1 MQGHGQT
8 RQQETKNVDDGGREA
23 SVGHTVRAP
32 TGATTG
38 SQVYAPTARPAA
50 DGSDV
55 PHAPATP
62 LLHRLAHPG
71 EGALRHHARRLLRT
85 LLPAACA
92 LCGTVQDET
101 VCAGCAQELLTPLP
115 RCRCCARPLGRIAG
129 PGAASLCAQCR
140 YEAPPFDDA
149 LVLGDYARPQDGLV
163 LALKFGGVLPLADW
177 LAGELARR
185 WLAESGTSGLALPDV
200 LAPIPLSAQRLAERG
215 FNQSWEIAR
224 PLARRLGVR
233 AAPTL
238 LTRLRDTPAQATLDL
253 PARQANLQDAF
264 GLVPGND
271 VAGQH
276 VGLVDDVMTSGA
288 TLGEAARILKAHGA
302 ARVTLVVALRTP

>member
-1 MQGHGQT
+1 MLH
-8 RQQETKNVDDGGREA
+8 A
-23 SVGHTVRAP
+23 AAVR
-32 TGATTG
+32 
-38 SQVYAPTARPAA
+38 
-50 DGSDV
+50 V
-55 PHAPATP
+55 PC
-62 LLHRLAHPG
+62 RLARPG

-101 VCAGCAQELLTPLP
+101 VCAGCALELLTPLP
-115 RCRCCARPLGRIAG
+115 RCRCCARPLGRSSG

-140 YEAPPFDDA
+140 YEPPPFDDA

-177 LAGELARR
+177 LGAELASR
-185 WLAESGTSGLALPDV
+185 WRAESGRSGLALPDV
-200 LAPIPLSAQRLAERG
+200 LAPIPLSARRLAERG
-215 FNQSWEIAR
+215 FNQSWEITR

-238 LTRLRDTPAQATLDL
+238 LARLRDTPAQATLDL

-264 GLVPGND
+264 GLGSGHD

-288 TLGEAARILKAHGA
+288 TLGEAARVLKANGA

>member
-1 MQGHGQT
+1 MPHAA
-8 RQQETKNVDDGGREA
+8 VA
-23 SVGHTVRAP
+23 SVP
-32 TGATTG
+32 C
-38 SQVYAPTARPAA
+38 
-50 DGSDV
+50 
-55 PHAPATP
+55 
-62 LLHRLAHPG
+62 RLARPG
-71 EGALRHHARRLLRT
+71 EGVLRHHARRLLRT

-115 RCRCCARPLGRIAG
+115 RCRCCALPLGRTAR
-129 PGAASLCAQCR
+129 PGAAWLCAQCR
-140 YEAPPFDDA
+140 YEPPPFDDA
-149 LVLGDYARPQDGLV
+149 LVLGDYASPQDGLV

-185 WLAESGTSGLALPDV
+185 WHADESGRPGLALPDV

-238 LTRLRDTPAQATLDL
+238 LARLRDTPAQATLDL

-264 GLVPGND
+264 GLGSGHD

-288 TLGEAARILKAHGA
+288 TLGEAARLLKANGA